1 MLEVVSCTPSSSPS
15 GELGLSFI
23 IYLLSHQFRM
33 LSLYVRFRLITCSI
47 STFWQQ
53 APWNKILDCS
63 CKVFCLVRV
72 EVLKIDGRREEL
84 SCCCFDKP
92 FTCITHTLL
101 KEITPKKGYT
111 VHVLSVQPWMMCFQ
125 LRLTCFS
132 HFPSRCQWYEAVVM
146 KTYPHENTRCILFL
160 VRDAYFCECISLGWY
175 NINHQFDFV
184 WSLIV
189 V

>member
-15 GELGLSFI
+15 GELG
-23 IYLLSHQFRM
+23 LSHQFRM

-53 APWNKILDCS
+53 APWNKIFYCS

-92 FTCITHTLL
+92 FTCITDTLL
-101 KEITPKKGYT
+101 KEITPKKGLYCAYI
-111 VHVLSVQPWMMCFQ
+111 VCAAMDDVLS
-125 LRLTCFS
+125 T
-132 HFPSRCQWYEAVVM
+132 A
-146 KTYPHENTRCILFL
+146 
-160 VRDAYFCECISLGWY
+160 
-175 NINHQFDFV
+175 FD
-184 WSLIV
+184 LL
-189 V
+189 